1 MKKTGNTGNRRKE
14 TAPTRL
20 EAVMKVSKK
29 FYSDIQVR
37 IADAINA
44 VGASAEEHAEAV
56 GAVDIY
62 LGMGIE
68 PSLNS
73 LTVRLIFAMLKPEI
87 DRAIERSFKA
97 RERARKRKEKSAG
110 GRSEDAEGE
119 SEHENVEV
127 QKEDIE
133 KIMTTALREVT
144 GDEDVAFRMNR
155 RQRRMFEK
163 LRRRENKKS

>member
-14 TAPTRL
+14 TASTRL

-29 FYSDIQVR
+29 FYSGIQVR

-73 LTVRLIFAMLKPEI
+73 LIVRLIFAMLKPEI

-110 GRSEDAEGE
+110 GRSEDAVKELA
-119 SEHENVEV
+119 HENMEV
-127 QKEDIE
+127 RKEDIE